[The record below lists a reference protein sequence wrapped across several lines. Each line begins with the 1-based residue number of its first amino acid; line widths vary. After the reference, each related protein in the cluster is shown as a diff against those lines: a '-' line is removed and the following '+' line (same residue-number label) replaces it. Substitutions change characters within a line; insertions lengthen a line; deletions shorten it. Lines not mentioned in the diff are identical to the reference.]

1 MSGGGQDQPPDIKT
15 IATGAVTKFIQALVS
30 NKPLL
35 KQEISPAP
43 IWRFCSPKTSVSSRL
58 IPGRGGGLHDKKYH
72 A

>member
-43 IWRFCSPKTSVSSRL
+43 IWRLVQPEDISVVSSYSWQRRR
-58 IPGRGGGLHDKKYH
+58 P